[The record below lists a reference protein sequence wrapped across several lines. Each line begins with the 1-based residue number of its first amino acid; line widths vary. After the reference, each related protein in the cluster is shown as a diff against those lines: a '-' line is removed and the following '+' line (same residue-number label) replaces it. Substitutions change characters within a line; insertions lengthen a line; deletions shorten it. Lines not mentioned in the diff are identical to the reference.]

1 MSKFSFKGRLQ
12 TDPKGVQQLFDFYKF
27 AKQYS
32 NCWFTID
39 FEQLEWFDA
48 NLSSELLL
56 YCYNLK
62 KNNNLKFFID
72 YSILKGDLNV
82 LSRNGFAYYVVHNK
96 EHFKPVDDRETVIPI
111 KAFQPDNVDSFA
123 DYIENIFLKQRGLDK
138 IDKDS
143 KDRIKSSYFEIFDNV
158 GIHANTKSPIIC
170 CGQHF
175 PVSGELKFT
184 LTDYGDGFL
193 KKIAQHTLN
202 EIKSGA
208 EAISWA
214 VKGGSTKPDAIKGGN
229 GLKKIMMYCFKNG
242 GELSIVSDG
251 CFWSLQNKSIN
262 SQNLNNCR
270 AGATIHLTF
279 RYLN

>member
-1 MSKFSFKGRLQ
+1 MTQFSFKGKIQ
-12 TDPKGVQQLFDFYKF
+12 TNPQGVQQLIDFYLY
-27 AKQYS
+27 AKQFH

-39 FEQLEWFDA
+39 FEQLEWIDA

-62 KNNNLKFFID
+62 KNNKLKFYID

-96 EHFKPVDDRETVIPI
+96 ENFKPVDNRETVIPI
-111 KAFQPDNVDSFA
+111 KAFQIDDVDSFA

-138 IDKDS
+138 IDKNS

-158 GIHANTKSPIIC
+158 GIHANSKSPIIC

-175 PVSGELKFT
+175 PASGELKFT

-208 EAISWA
+208 EAINWA
-214 VKGGSTKPDAIKGGN
+214 VKGGSTKSESISGGN
-229 GLKKIMMYCFKNG
+229 GLKKIMFYCYKNA

-251 CFWSLQNKSIN
+251 CYWSCANKSIN
-262 SQNLNNCR
+262 LHNLEKFR
-270 AGATIHLTF
+270 SGTSIHLIF